1 MYGKKNRLTGKKNR
15 LRWELEGLRGEL
27 IRDGAHLDS
36 ICYSSEERWD

>member
-1 MYGKKNRLTGKKNR
+1 MYGEKNRLTGKKNR
-15 LRWELEGLRGEL
+15 WEEEGLRGEL